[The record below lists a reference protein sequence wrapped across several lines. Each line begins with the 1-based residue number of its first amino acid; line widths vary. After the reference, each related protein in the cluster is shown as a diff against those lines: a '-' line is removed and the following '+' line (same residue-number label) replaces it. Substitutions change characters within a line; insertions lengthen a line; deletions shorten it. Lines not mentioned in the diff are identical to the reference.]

1 MLDVAGTQSHYPEN
15 MSSEGINRLTMI
27 PEGKPNMS
35 EQSKK
40 QASTTATG
48 AIALSDGTIFLGTG
62 AGAEGVHVG
71 ELCFNTAITG
81 YQEILTDPS
90 YSSQIVLFTFPHIG
104 NVGSNPDDHEE
115 SSAPGA
121 NGACGTIFRE
131 PITPASNWRSGE
143 EFGDW
148 LARRNIVALS
158 GVDTRA
164 ITRLVREQGMQKAAI
179 CNKPDGN
186 IDLDALVE
194 AARGW
199 QGLETADLAADVD
212 TDTPFEN
219 AQRLWQVAGGFSD
232 MENADHHVVVV
243 DFGVK
248 KNILRNLA
256 QVGIRTSV
264 VNGDATAEEIF
275 ALNPD
280 GVVFSNGPGDPAA
293 TIARSGD
300 MIRAVINKGLPILG
314 ICLGHQLLAL
324 SLGAKTMKMAQGH
337 HGANHPVKDL
347 ATGKVEIVSMNHGFT
362 VDPSTLPDGVEES
375 HRSLFDGTNSGL
387 AVKDRPIISVQHHP
401 EASPGPQDS
410 FYLFQRFA
418 ELMAAHKA

>member
-300 MIRAVINKGLPILG
+300 MIRAVIDKGLPILG

-362 VDPSTLPDGVEES
+362 VDPSTLPAGVEES

-410 FYLFQRFA
+410 FYLFERFA
-418 ELMAAHKA
+418 ASMAR

>member
-300 MIRAVINKGLPILG
+300 MIRAVIDKGLPILG

-362 VDPSTLPDGVEES
+362 VDPSTLPAGVEES

>member
-1 MLDVAGTQSHYPEN
+1 M
-15 MSSEGINRLTMI
+15 
-27 PEGKPNMS
+27 
-35 EQSKK
+35 
-40 QASTTATG
+40 
-48 AIALSDGTIFLGTG
+48 
-62 AGAEGVHVG
+62 
-71 ELCFNTAITG
+71 
-81 YQEILTDPS
+81 
-90 YSSQIVLFTFPHIG
+90 LFTFPHIG

-256 QVGIRTSV
+256 QAGIRTSV

-300 MIRAVINKGLPILG
+300 MIRAVIAKGLPILG

-347 ATGKVEIVSMNHGFT
+347 ADRQGRDRVH
-362 VDPSTLPDGVEES
+362 ES
-375 HRSLFDGTNSGL
+375 RLYS
-387 AVKDRPIISVQHHP
+387 
-401 EASPGPQDS
+401 
-410 FYLFQRFA
+410 
-418 ELMAAHKA
+418 

>member
-1 MLDVAGTQSHYPEN
+1 
-15 MSSEGINRLTMI
+15 
-27 PEGKPNMS
+27 MS

-300 MIRAVINKGLPILG
+300 MIRAVIDKGRPILG

-362 VDPSTLPDGVEES
+362 VDPSTLPAGVEES

-418 ELMAAHKA
+418 DLMAAHKA